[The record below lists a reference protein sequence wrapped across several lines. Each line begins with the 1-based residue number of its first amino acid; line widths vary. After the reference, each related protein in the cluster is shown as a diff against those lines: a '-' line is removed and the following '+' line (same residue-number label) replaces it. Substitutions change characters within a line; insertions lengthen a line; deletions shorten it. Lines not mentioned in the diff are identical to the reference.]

1 MNTIRL
7 SFLFASFVFFASE
20 IAGFKV
26 LGVLPF
32 GSHSH
37 FAIGNGILKSL
48 AKAGHEVT
56 VISPFPLK
64 KPMENYHDVDFSDL
78 LQNFKEGSLLC
89 VQKVQRLIKNVLQ
102 SKYLI
107 RSL

>member
-1 MNTIRL
+1 VRVLLAMNTIRL
-7 SFLFASFVFFASE
+7 SFFIASFAFFAGE
-20 IAGFKV
+20 IVGFKV

-48 AKAGHEVT
+48 VEVGHEVT

-64 KPMENYHDVDFSDL
+64 KPMENYHDVDFSEL
-78 LQNFKEGSLLC
+78 LQNFKEG
-89 VQKVQRLIKNVLQ
+89 
-102 SKYLI
+102 
-107 RSL
+107 